1 MSIIYKYLAI
11 QIAKYFGMMLAMVVG
26 IYVAV
31 DFFERI
37 DDFMEAKLPISKAL
51 TFFFLKTPFI
61 IAQILPVCI
70 LLAVLVVFGLMARNN
85 EIVALKSS
93 GVSIFYL
100 LKPVLV
106 IGLIFSI
113 LLFFFSEVIVP
124 ITMGKANQIWLRE
137 VRKELAVISKEKNIW
152 IKGTSSI
159 THIAYFNP
167 KIITVYGITLY
178 QFDEKFRLI
187 RRVDAEKG
195 VFKQGL
201 WLLDH
206 VMEQILNKNDG
217 SYKITFHER
226 LSETFD
232 FAPDNLSRVIIKSEE
247 MSFKELLEYI
257 KKVEM
262 EGYNAAAYRV
272 DLYAKV
278 AFPMV
283 CIIMCMLGA
292 GIAVR
297 GSVTK
302 GLPVSIAYGVGITF
316 LYWIF
321 YSLCISLG
329 YGEMLPPFFAAWTA
343 NFIFLCVGTLV
354 LLNAD

>member
-1 MSIIYKYLAI
+1 
-11 QIAKYFGMMLAMVVG
+11 MLAMVVG

-37 DDFMEAKLPISKAL
+37 DDFMEAKLPLSKAL
-51 TFFFLKTPFI
+51 TFFFLKTPFVI
-61 IAQILPVCI
+61 VQILPVCI

-100 LKPVLV
+100 LKPVIV

-113 LLFFFSEVIVP
+113 LLFFFSEAIVP

-137 VRKELAVISKEKNIW
+137 VRKESAVISKEKNIW
-152 IKGTSSI
+152 IKGNRLI

-195 VFKQGL
+195 IFKQGP
-201 WLLDH
+201 WLLEH
-206 VMEQILNKNDG
+206 VMEQKLNQEDG
-217 SYKITFHER
+217 NYKITFHAK

-232 FAPDNLSRVIIKSEE
+232 FAPDNLSQVIIKSEE

-257 KKVEM
+257 KKVEL
-262 EGYNAAAYRV
+262 EGYNAAVYRV

-283 CIIMCMLGA
+283 CIIMCMLGV

-343 NFIFLCVGTLV
+343 NFIFLCVGALT